1 MPIWSE
7 AGRSN
12 QRPGGAFMPLCAIR
26 LGKFSILSIR
36 HTETGCS
43 KLGPSQNRALQRC
56 SASLAAVTAV
66 QLLHRWKLWLCKKL
80 QKTHPVTQ
88 QIENLSN
95 LLQSLLWCENLLMD
109 DYGSWIAVCMAVANQ
124 NNIPMRVAN
133 NVASTSPAEW
143 PSDLQGCCAVLCCSC
158 VPAKCSNHD
167 YCYKTIHRQSCTIME
182 KWPLPLSHLRHCAK
196 QALTP
201 W

>member
-1 MPIWSE
+1 MFVIIIQRRQIVFLTAFKTNGPVNVSSKTKLIKWNSFCPFGAELGE
-7 AGRSN
+7 AISGRAELLCHYAQFVSGN
-12 QRPGGAFMPLCAIR
+12 LAFCPSDTQRQDAASSALPRTA
-26 LGKFSILSIR
+26 
-36 HTETGCS
+36 HCS
-43 KLGPSQNRALQRC
+43 AAA
-56 SASLAAVTAV
+56 ASLAAVTAV

-80 QKTHPVTQ
+80 QKTHPVTL

-143 PSDLQGCCAVLCCSC
+143 PSDLQGCCAVLQLC
-158 VPAKCSNHD
+158 PG
-167 YCYKTIHRQSCTIME
+167 
-182 KWPLPLSHLRHCAK
+182 
-196 QALTP
+196 
-201 W
+201 